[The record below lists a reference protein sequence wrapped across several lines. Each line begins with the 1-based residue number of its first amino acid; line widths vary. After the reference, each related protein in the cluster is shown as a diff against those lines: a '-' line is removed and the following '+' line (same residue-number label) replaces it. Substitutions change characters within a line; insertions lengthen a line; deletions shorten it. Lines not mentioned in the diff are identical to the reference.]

1 VRIDFDDILTAVRP
15 NPTWSIRLDVDT
27 GSVTGLALVEA
38 LEQAVEIANDAHGD
52 PSDMHNDTWAESVQ
66 LSNDG
71 ASLVMIGWKDE
82 ETLRSWLD
90 MFADEL
96 ARAGITGTI
105 RSMPATT
112 LPESYT
118 KLTAPRLTA
127 YVAYDG
133 LITPD
138 DGRAKDWCLR
148 CAAWASAVG
157 GTGYLGRIAYDQM
170 APDTGVGAMLH
181 ASVLGAPVASFAS
194 VSYAGSATGARHVTV
209 GANGLTVGQSWDPA
223 GTTLDA
229 ARDLLIALA
238 DIARVGFVAMI
249 SGWAHLWDSRRYAQ
263 PPLPTMKAGHL
274 RRQPELWDDYVPD
287 AHVLQLLTQ
296 RHLDLVADLSAW
308 RVTEVIPGRFLV
320 AATDPGPWLRDGGP
334 DEITVARARANFG
347 RAIIGGED
355 PESGR

>member
-1 VRIDFDDILTAVRP
+1 MRIDFDDILTAVRP
-15 NPTWSIRLDVDT
+15 DPTWSIRLDVDT
-27 GSVTGLALVEA
+27 GSVTGLPLVEA
-38 LEQAVEIANDAHGD
+38 LGRAVEIANDAHGD
-52 PSDMHNDTWAESVQ
+52 PSDMHDDTWAESVQ

-71 ASLVMIGWKDE
+71 ASLVMVGWKD
-82 ETLRSWLD
+82 
-90 MFADEL
+90 
-96 ARAGITGTI
+96 
-105 RSMPATT
+105 
-112 LPESYT
+112 
-118 KLTAPRLTA
+118 
-127 YVAYDG
+127 
-133 LITPD
+133 
-138 DGRAKDWCLR
+138 WCVR
-148 CAAWASAVG
+148 CAGWASAVG
-157 GTGYLGRIAYDQM
+157 GTGYLGRIAYNQV

-209 GANGLTVGQSWDPA
+209 GADGLTVGQSWDPA

-249 SGWAHLWDSRRYAQ
+249 SGWAHLWDSRRHAR

-274 RRQPELWDDYVPD
+274 RRQPELWDQYVPD

-308 RVTEVIPGRFLV
+308 QVTEVIPGRFLV

-334 DEITVARARANFG
+334 DETTVVRARANFG
-347 RAIIGGED
+347 RAIISSQD
-355 PESGR
+355 PQSGR